1 MCKIVLSKFSQT
13 VADYTECT
21 SKFARPIELCL
32 RCRDEFLAVERAFS
46 YMEDFQQDNIS
57 CKVVLTKQDR
67 LGVIE
72 EQYRFATGPD
82 SIWQRGSCKSKSQI
96 AWNFQEKSRLRS
108 RWSNFCLLSLLDCY
122 EKNDPYNWKANHTN
136 TFEFLWNATMECF
149 KKYLDLEMTGEEP
162 HGFSWKAKDNPADGT
177 LCKNCTE
184 TYNKLRYY
192 FQSLDPWCFGEI
204 WNLISGNSFG
214 KKLYQRIPKNC
225 SVAFATTSGT
235 DST

>member
-1 MCKIVLSKFSQT
+1 MIYAETNQDSTTHPDTEHNDKSKHRIPKDMCKIVLSKFSQT

-108 RWSNFCLLSLLDCY
+108 R
-122 EKNDPYNWKANHTN
+122 
-136 TFEFLWNATMECF
+136 
-149 KKYLDLEMTGEEP
+149 
-162 HGFSWKAKDNPADGT
+162 
-177 LCKNCTE
+177 
-184 TYNKLRYY
+184 
-192 FQSLDPWCFGEI
+192 
-204 WNLISGNSFG
+204 
-214 KKLYQRIPKNC
+214 
-225 SVAFATTSGT
+225 
-235 DST
+235 